1 MSGNCGPKADSE
13 FDTLER
19 GRKFLINHLYQT
31 RAPRADP
38 YLNTYTPKYYGVLVV
53 PDPTTMGSPLA
64 AGWGAGHGQIPEG
77 RVASSGRGP
86 LALANLPAGRL
97 VQL

>member
-31 RAPRADP
+31 RAPTEP
-38 YLNTYTPKYYGVLVV
+38 TPQYVPPKYYGALVV

>member
-19 GRKFLINHLYQT
+19 CRKFLINHLYQ
-31 RAPRADP
+31 RREEP
-38 YLNTYTPKYYGVLVV
+38 TPKYVPPKYYDALVV
-53 PDPTTMGSPLA
+53 PYPTTMGSPLA

-86 LALANLPAGRL
+86 LVLANLPAGRL